1 MSRNSPKIQENLSW
15 MIFFL
20 EKNSQKIEIQ
30 AKIAKKLSH
39 VTNKIATKKPRF

>member
-1 MSRNSPKIQENLSW
+1 